1 MLLHRQRLLTSRPLP
16 RCNNYLPLGRTRHIS
31 YLRAAYL
38 TLITPLRVHIRLH
51 FPLILTWRV
60 AIDYRLPTTEVVAA
74 TICFSPE
81 PKYILPICRPDLD
94 RAQYERPS
102 YLNLTATTL
111 VKRCSTTINFP
122 PILRPDLAPAQP
134 VHSVNSIVS
143 CRSADQTLIPSNRNA
158 SLLDL
163 DRYRRSLQCCSAAN
177 VD

>member
-1 MLLHRQRLLTSRPLP
+1 MLLRRQRLLTSRPLP
-16 RCNNYLPLGRTRHIS
+16 RCYPNLPLCQTQHIC
-31 YLRAAYL
+31 LRAASL
-38 TLITPLRVHIRLH
+38 TLITPLGVHILLH
-51 FPLILTWRV
+51 FSSILTSRV
-60 AIDYRLPTTEVVAA
+60 AIGCRLPTTEVAAA
-74 TICFSPE
+74 TVCFSPG

-94 RAQYERPS
+94 RAQHERPS

-122 PILRPDLAPAQP
+122 PILRPDLDPAQP
-134 VHSVNSIVS
+134 EHSVNSMVS